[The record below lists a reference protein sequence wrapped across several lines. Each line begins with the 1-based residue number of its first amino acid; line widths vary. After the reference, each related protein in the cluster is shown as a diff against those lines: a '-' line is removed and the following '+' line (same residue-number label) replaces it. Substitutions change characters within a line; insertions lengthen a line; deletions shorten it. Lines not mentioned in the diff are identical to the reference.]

1 MKACEICFKRAAAA
15 VKPIGMYV
23 YRLLS
28 WGASAGAERH
38 GGPARNP
45 MYWAIED
52 QSGCDMYGFRAE
64 RGAEEH
70 LRRHLGGLPPIS
82 PYDGSLRRCGL
93 WRKALDV
100 SHLHR

>member
-1 MKACEICFKRAAAA
+1 MKACE
-15 VKPIGMYV
+15 
-23 YRLLS
+23 
-28 WGASAGAERH
+28 SAGAERH

-82 PYDGSLRRCGL
+82 PYDGSLCRRGL
-93 WRKALDV
+93 WRRALDV

>member
-1 MKACEICFKRAAAA
+1 MIHTIATVRATLESRIESDE
-15 VKPIGMYV
+15 PD
-23 YRLLS
+23 
-28 WGASAGAERH
+28 E
-38 GGPARNP
+38 ARNP